1 MTLAD
6 FKGDVI
12 LVNFWATWCAPC
24 VAEMPSLSK
33 LQAHYADTDF
43 EVVAI
48 SLDFERE
55 PARKF
60 LERLSIINLPLYHE
74 GTHEIKKEAQV
85 RGLPVSIL
93 YNANGRELA
102 RISGEVEWDST
113 EAKALIDSVLGR

>member
-33 LQAHYADTDF
+33 LQAHYADADF
-43 EVVAI
+43 QVVAI

-55 PARKF
+55 PARQF
-60 LERLSIINLPLYHE
+60 LERLQITNLPLYHE
-74 GTHEIKKEAQV
+74 GTHEIKKAAQV

-102 RISGEVEWDST
+102 RISGEVEWDSP